1 MEHFFSINKQLKN
14 LEGFEKRP
22 IFAVT
27 QPIYQRFMEML
38 TPFFGIFTS
47 FILFYYR
54 KDFNRSNL
62 YLALFFLCSNLIV
75 LVYFGLHF
83 TKIPFWEGVFFV
95 NFMPLS
101 FVIGPLLFYY
111 VKYAVAEN
119 KNITPKDYWHLFPAV
134 IVIIYSLPYTTLPF
148 SKKVEIAHHIQAVTQ
163 DYDFTISFFSLKEL
177 LFIRPLHLLL
187 YCVISLIYFK
197 QEAKKRMAIYGQL
210 PVNYSLV
217 KKWIYVLVG
226 IQLFISLYCLLDSYA
241 DFILNDYAGIINQ
254 KNYFRFLG
262 AAFFCQNIVLFLF
275 PKILFDSISYP
286 DASLAKNRAAQLKK
300 GNTPEINQNINTL
313 LEDYLLTSPFV
324 LPGFNLSKMAL
335 DIQLSERVLSN
346 YFNTELKISFSEWK
360 NNQRIDYA
368 CKLIEEGKAT
378 KLTVEGISQN
388 VGFSSRSKFIDAFKE
403 RKGVVP
409 STYIKQF
416 S

>member
-1 MEHFFSINKQLKN
+1 M
-14 LEGFEKRP
+14 P
-22 IFAVT
+22 T
-27 QPIYQRFMEML
+27 QPIYQRFMELL

-83 TKIPFWEGVFFV
+83 SKNPFWEGVFFV

-119 KNITPKDYWHLFPAV
+119 KNITPKDYLHLVPAV
-134 IVIIYSLPYTTLPF
+134 LVILYSLPYTTLPF

-163 DYDFTISFFSLKEL
+163 DYDFSISFFSLKKM
-177 LFIRPLHLLL
+177 LFIRPLHLFV
-187 YCVISLIYFK
+187 YCVLSWIYFK
-197 QEAKKRMAIYGQL
+197 QATQKRLATIGVL
-210 PVNYSLV
+210 PTHHGVI
-217 KKWIYVLVG
+217 KKWIYSLIG
-226 IQLFISLYCLLDSYA
+226 LQLFISAYCLLDSYA
-241 DFILNDYAGIINQ
+241 DFILNDYQGIINQ

-262 AAFFCQNIVLFLF
+262 VAFSLQNVVLFLF

-286 DASLAKNRAAQLKK
+286 DASLAKNRAAQIKK
-300 GNTPEINQNINTL
+300 NNSEEINQNIAL
-313 LEDYLLTSPFV
+313 QIQPYLTGAPFLV
-324 LPGFNLSKMAL
+324 SGFSLSKMAL
-335 DIQLSERVLSN
+335 DLQVSERSLSY
-346 YFNTELKISFSEWK
+346 YFNTELAVSFSEWK

-368 CKLIEEGKAT
+368 CQMISEGKAN

-388 VGFSSRSKFIDAFKE
+388 VGFSSRSKFIDAFKK
-403 RKGVVP
+403 RKGVAP
-409 STYIKQF
+409 STYIKQ
-416 S
+416 SRLNPPLLS

>member
-1 MEHFFSINKQLKN
+1 ML
-14 LEGFEKRP
+14 
-22 IFAVT
+22 T
-27 QPIYQRFMEML
+27 QSIYQRFMEML

-83 TKIPFWEGVFFV
+83 SKSPFWEGVFFV

-119 KNITPKDYWHLFPAV
+119 KNITPKDYLHLFPAV
-134 IVIIYSLPYTTLPF
+134 VVILYSLPYTTLPF

-163 DYDFTISFFSLKEL
+163 DYDFSISFFSLKKM
-177 LFIRPLHLLL
+177 LFIRPLHLFI
-187 YCVISLIYFK
+187 YCVLSWGYFK
-197 QEAKKRMAIYGQL
+197 QTTKKRLASVGVL
-210 PVNYSLV
+210 PTHHSMIQ
-217 KKWIYVLVG
+217 KWIYSLIG
-226 IQLFISLYCLLDSYA
+226 LQLFIASYCLLDSYA
-241 DFILNDYAGIINQ
+241 DFILNDYQGIINQ

-262 AAFFCQNIVLFLF
+262 VAFSLQNVILFLF
-275 PKILFDSISYP
+275 PKILFDTISYP
-286 DASLAKNRAAQLKK
+286 DASLARNRATQLKK
-300 GNTPEINQNINTL
+300 GNAVEINQNITTL
-313 LEDYLLTSPFV
+313 LDKYMVACPFI

-335 DIQLSERVLSN
+335 DLQVSERILSN

>member
-1 MEHFFSINKQLKN
+1 ML
-14 LEGFEKRP
+14 
-22 IFAVT
+22 T
-27 QPIYQRFMEML
+27 QSIYQRFMEML

-83 TKIPFWEGVFFV
+83 SKSTFWEGVFFV

-119 KNITPKDYWHLFPAV
+119 KNITPKDYLHLFPAV
-134 IVIIYSLPYTTLPF
+134 VVILYSLPYTTLPF

-163 DYDFTISFFSLKEL
+163 DYDFSISFFSLKKM
-177 LFIRPLHLLL
+177 LFIRPLHLFI
-187 YCVISLIYFK
+187 YCVLSWGYFK
-197 QEAKKRMAIYGQL
+197 QTTKKRLASVGVL
-210 PVNYSLV
+210 PTHHSMIQ
-217 KKWIYVLVG
+217 KWIYSLIG
-226 IQLFISLYCLLDSYA
+226 LQLFIASYCLLDSYA
-241 DFILNDYAGIINQ
+241 DFILNDYQGIINQ

-262 AAFFCQNIVLFLF
+262 VAFSLQNVILFLF
-275 PKILFDSISYP
+275 PKILFDTISYP
-286 DASLAKNRAAQLKK
+286 DASLARNRATQLKK
-300 GNTPEINQNINTL
+300 GNAVEINQNITTL
-313 LEDYLLTSPFV
+313 LDKYMVACPFI

-335 DIQLSERVLSN
+335 DLQVSERILSN

>member
-83 TKIPFWEGVFFV
+83 SKTPFWEGVFFV

-119 KNITPKDYWHLFPAV
+119 KNITGKDYLHLVPALV
-134 IVIIYSLPYTTLPF
+134 VVLISLPYTTLPF
-148 SKKVEIAHHIQAVTQ
+148 SEKIKIAHHIQAVTQ
-163 DYDFTISFFSLKEL
+163 NYDFKVSVFSLKQMMFL
-177 LFIRPLHLLL
+177 RPLHLLI
-187 YCVISLIYFK
+187 YCIVSLWYFK
-197 QEAKKRMAIYGQL
+197 RATQKRLADFGVL
-210 PVNYSLV
+210 PSNHTTIQR
-217 KKWIYVLVG
+217 WIYALIG
-226 IQLFISLYCLLDSYA
+226 LQLFISTYCFLDTYTA
-241 DFILNDYAGIINQ
+241 FILKNEFGIFSYQ
-254 KNYFRFLG
+254 NYFRAIGGTFFL
-262 AAFFCQNIVLFLF
+262 QNVVLFLF

-286 DASLAKNRAAQLKK
+286 DASLARNRAAQLKK
-300 GNTPEINQNINTL
+300 GNTVEINQNITTQ
-313 LEDYLLTSPFV
+313 LENYMITSPFI

-335 DIQLSERVLSN
+335 DLQVSERILSN

>member
-1 MEHFFSINKQLKN
+1 
-14 LEGFEKRP
+14 
-22 IFAVT
+22 
-27 QPIYQRFMEML
+27 MEML

-83 TKIPFWEGVFFV
+83 SKSPFWEGVFFV

-119 KNITPKDYWHLFPAV
+119 KNITPKDYLHLFPAV
-134 IVIIYSLPYTTLPF
+134 VVILYSLPYTTLPF

-163 DYDFTISFFSLKEL
+163 DYDFSISFFSLKKM
-177 LFIRPLHLLL
+177 LFIRPLHLFI
-187 YCVISLIYFK
+187 YCVLSWGYFK
-197 QEAKKRMAIYGQL
+197 QTTKKRLASVGVL
-210 PVNYSLV
+210 PTHHSMIQ
-217 KKWIYVLVG
+217 KWIYSLIG
-226 IQLFISLYCLLDSYA
+226 LQSFIASYCLLDSYA
-241 DFILNDYAGIINQ
+241 DFILNDYQGIINQ

-262 AAFFCQNIVLFLF
+262 VAFSLQNVILFLF
-275 PKILFDSISYP
+275 PKILFDTISYP
-286 DASLAKNRAAQLKK
+286 DASLARNRATQLKK
-300 GNTPEINQNINTL
+300 GNAVEINQNITTL
-313 LEDYLLTSPFV
+313 LDKYMVACPFI

-335 DIQLSERVLSN
+335 DLQVSERILSN

>member
-1 MEHFFSINKQLKN
+1 ML
-14 LEGFEKRP
+14 
-22 IFAVT
+22 T
-27 QPIYQRFMEML
+27 QSIYQRFMEML

-83 TKIPFWEGVFFV
+83 SKSPFWEGVFFV

-119 KNITPKDYWHLFPAV
+119 KNITPKDYLHLFPAV
-134 IVIIYSLPYTTLPF
+134 VVILYSLPYTTLPF

-163 DYDFTISFFSLKEL
+163 DYDFSISFFSLKKM
-177 LFIRPLHLLL
+177 LFIRPLHLFI
-187 YCVISLIYFK
+187 YCVLSWGYFK
-197 QEAKKRMAIYGQL
+197 QTTKKRLASVGVL
-210 PVNYSLV
+210 PTHHSMIQ
-217 KKWIYVLVG
+217 KWIYSLIG
-226 IQLFISLYCLLDSYA
+226 LQSFIASYCLLDSYA
-241 DFILNDYAGIINQ
+241 DFILNDYQGIINQ

-262 AAFFCQNIVLFLF
+262 VAFSLQNVILFLF
-275 PKILFDSISYP
+275 PKILFDTISYP
-286 DASLAKNRAAQLKK
+286 DASLARNRATQLKK
-300 GNTPEINQNINTL
+300 GNAVEINQNITTL
-313 LEDYLLTSPFV
+313 LDKYMVTCPFI

-335 DIQLSERVLSN
+335 DLQVSERILSN

>member
-1 MEHFFSINKQLKN
+1 MKK
-14 LEGFEKRP
+14 LEDFQKRP

-83 TKIPFWEGVFFV
+83 SKIPFWEGVFFI

-119 KNITPKDYWHLFPAV
+119 KNITPKDYLHLFPAV
-134 IVIIYSLPYTTLPF
+134 VVILYSLPYTTLPF

-163 DYDFTISFFSLKEL
+163 DYDFSISFFSLKKM
-177 LFIRPLHLLL
+177 LFLRPLHLFI
-187 YCVISLIYFK
+187 YCVLSWVYFK
-197 QEAKKRMAIYGQL
+197 QANKKRLASVGVL
-210 PVNYSLV
+210 PTHHSMIQ
-217 KKWIYVLVG
+217 KWIYSLIG
-226 IQLFISLYCLLDSYA
+226 LQLFIASYCLLDSYA
-241 DFILNDYAGIINQ
+241 DFILNDYQGIINQ

-262 AAFFCQNIVLFLF
+262 VAFSLQNVILFLF

-286 DASLAKNRAAQLKK
+286 DASLARNRAAQLKK
-300 GNTPEINQNINTL
+300 GNTVEINQNITKL
-313 LEDYLLTSPFV
+313 LENYLITSPFI
-324 LPGFNLSKMAL
+324 LPGFSLSKMAL
-335 DIQLSERVLSN
+335 DLQVSERILSN

-416 S
+416 N

>member
-1 MEHFFSINKQLKN
+1 MKK
-14 LEGFEKRP
+14 LEDFQKRP

-83 TKIPFWEGVFFV
+83 SKIPFWEGVFFI

-119 KNITPKDYWHLFPAV
+119 KNITPKDYLHLFPAV
-134 IVIIYSLPYTTLPF
+134 VVILYSLPYTTLPF

-163 DYDFTISFFSLKEL
+163 DYDFSISFFSLKKM
-177 LFIRPLHLLL
+177 LFLRPLHLFI
-187 YCVISLIYFK
+187 YCVLSWVYFK
-197 QEAKKRMAIYGQL
+197 QANKKRLASVGVL
-210 PVNYSLV
+210 PTHHSMIQ
-217 KKWIYVLVG
+217 KWIYSLIG
-226 IQLFISLYCLLDSYA
+226 LQLFIASYCLLDSYA
-241 DFILNDYAGIINQ
+241 DFILNDYQGIINQ

-262 AAFFCQNIVLFLF
+262 VAFSLQNVILFLF

-286 DASLAKNRAAQLKK
+286 DASLARNRAAQLKK
-300 GNTPEINQNINTL
+300 GNAVEINQNITTL
-313 LEDYLLTSPFV
+313 LDNYMVTYPFI
-324 LPGFNLSKMAL
+324 LPGFNLSKIAL
-335 DIQLSERVLSN
+335 DLQVSERILSN

-416 S
+416 N